1 MSNLRQQHLSQ
12 FYDLMKRLE
21 SKLGLHFLRDCNG
34 RMQWPSR
41 GVYFFFDACEIRTN
55 PNAERRIIRIGTH
68 ALKKGSKTTLWKR
81 LSQHK
86 GQIKSGGG
94 NHRGSIFR
102 LLVGDALIRK
112 SSLSFDTWGSGNT
125 ASREI
130 RDSKL
135 ALEQQVSAY
144 IGNLPFL
151 WLAIEDASGP
161 ESLRGYIERNSIALV
176 SNFQKPAIDNLSNSW
191 LGHFSSRPRVRESEL
206 WNQNHVDEIYDPAF
220 PATLENLIDKM

>member
-12 FYDLMKRLE
+12 FYDLIKRLE
-21 SKLGLHFLRDCNG
+21 SKLELHFLRDCNG

-41 GVYFFFDACEIRTN
+41 GVYFFFDTSEIRTN
-55 PNAERRIIRIGTH
+55 PSTERRIVRIGTH
-68 ALKKGSKTTLWKR
+68 ALKRGSKTTLWTR

-112 SSLSFDTWGSGNT
+112 SSLAFDTWGNGNT
-125 ASREI
+125 APREI
-130 RDSKL
+130 RESEL
-135 ALEQQVSAY
+135 ALEQQVSNY

-161 ESLRGYIERNSIALV
+161 ESLRGYIERSSIALV
-176 SNFQKPAIDNLSNSW
+176 SNFQKHAIDSLSNNW

-206 WNQNHVDEIYDPAF
+206 WNQNHVDENYDPAF
-220 PATLENLIDKM
+220 LATLETLIDKM